1 MPRPAGL
8 RRSLADYRFW
18 SIAWAALIF
27 YRIALWLAPYR
38 RVARLLPPSRGGPA
52 PSWASRRVRWAID
65 GAARRVP
72 AATCLPQA
80 LAAHALLSLQGYAS
94 LIRIGVRRGEAG
106 DIRAHAWVVSGD
118 TLVIGDDG
126 ERLEGFSHLIDLG
139 VRR

>member
-1 MPRPAGL
+1 MPRPPGP

-18 SIAWAALIF
+18 SIAWAALTF

-38 RVARLLPPSRGGPA
+38 KVTRFLPTSRGEPA
-52 PSWASRRVRWAID
+52 PSWASKRVRWAIA

-106 DIRAHAWVVSGD
+106 GVQAHAWVVSGD
-118 TLVIGDDG
+118 SLVIGDDG
-126 ERLEGFSHLIDLG
+126 ESLDGFSHLIDLG
-139 VRR
+139 SRG